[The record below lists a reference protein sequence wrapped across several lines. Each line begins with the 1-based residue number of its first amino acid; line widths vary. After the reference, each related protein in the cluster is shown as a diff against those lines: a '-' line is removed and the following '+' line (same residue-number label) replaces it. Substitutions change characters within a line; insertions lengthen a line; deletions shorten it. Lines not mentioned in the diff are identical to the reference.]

1 MTWLRRLPVFVML
14 LGAVGVAMMLPA
26 IHAATTDDEHVAR
39 AFFYSGI
46 VVLLATGLV
55 GIVTSNRPAL
65 VTQHGQLLVLVG
77 AYAVLPPVMAL
88 PVIEATP
95 VSFGAAW
102 FDMVS
107 AFTTTGAVVHDPA
120 RLLPPSV
127 HLWRGM
133 AGWMGGAF
141 ILVAALAVLAPMNL
155 GGAEVL
161 SGRAPGQGRVGPG
174 YGTDD
179 PQTRI
184 RRHAAAVVPAY
195 AGLTALLWVALM
207 LTGDPPMRAAVHAM
221 STLST
226 SGILPAE
233 DGFRPGTGFWSE
245 AAILVFLCLA
255 FSRRFLPGLPP
266 LDRQSAIWRD
276 SEVKLGLL
284 LSGAVALLLF
294 LRHWLAAVG
303 AGETEDMP
311 QALAALWASVFSAV
325 SFLTTTGFLPAGW
338 QATGNWSGLPTP
350 GFFLLGL
357 AMIGGGVATT
367 AGGVKLLRVYALF
380 RHAERELER
389 TIHPSSVGGRGE
401 GARRLRGEGARLAFM
416 FFLIF
421 ALTIGATM
429 ALLTLGGQAF
439 EPAMLLA
446 IAAISSTGTLAEVGG
461 TVPLAWSDLG
471 AWERTVTGCAM
482 VVGRLEILAVL
493 ALTAPDGWRR

>member
-1 MTWLRRLPVFVML
+1 MTWIGRLPVFVTL
-14 LGAVGVAMMLPA
+14 LGVIGLAMMLPA
-26 IHAATTDDEHVAR
+26 LHATTTNDDHVSR
-39 AFFYSGI
+39 AFFYSGV
-46 VVLLATGLV
+46 VVLLATGLI

-65 VTQHGQLLVLVG
+65 VSQHGQLLVLVG

-88 PVIEATP
+88 PVYEAVP
-95 VSFGAAW
+95 VAYGIAW
-102 FDMVS
+102 FDMLS

-120 RLLPPSV
+120 VAMPQSV

-141 ILVAALAVLAPMNL
+141 ILVAALAILAPMNL
-155 GGAEVL
+155 GGAEIL
-161 SGRAPGQGRVGPG
+161 SGRAPGQGRVAGG
-174 YGTDD
+174 NGADD
-179 PQTRI
+179 PQARI
-184 RRHAAAVVPAY
+184 RRQVAAVVPAY
-195 AGLTALLWVALM
+195 AGLTALLWLLLM
-207 LTGDPPMRAAVHAM
+207 LAGDTPLHAAVHAM

-226 SGILPAE
+226 SGILPDE
-233 DGFRPGTGFWSE
+233 EGFTPGTGFLAE

-266 LDRQSAIWRD
+266 LDRQVPVWRD
-276 SEVKLGLL
+276 SEVKLGVLL
-284 LSGAVALLLF
+284 TFAVALVLF
-294 LRHWLAAVG
+294 LRHWLAATVDG
-303 AGETEDMP
+303 GPENP
-311 QALAALWASVFSAV
+311 LQALAALWAFIFAAA

-338 QATGNWSGLPTP
+338 EGAGVWSGLPTP

-389 TIHPSSVGGRGE
+389 TIHPNSVGGRGE

-416 FFLIF
+416 YFLIF
-421 ALTIGATM
+421 ALTIGVTM
-429 ALLTLGGQAF
+429 ALLTVGGMGF
-439 EPAMLLA
+439 EPAMVLA
-446 IAAISSTGTLAEVGG
+446 VAAVSSTGSLAEVGG
-461 TVPLAWSDLG
+461 ALPLGWSDLG
-471 AWERTVTGCAM
+471 AWARAVTGAAM

>member
-1 MTWLRRLPVFVML
+1 MTWLGRLPVFVLL
-14 LGAVGVAMMLPA
+14 LGAVGAAMMLPA
-26 IHAATTDDEHVAR
+26 LHAATIDDHRVAQ

-46 VVLLATGLV
+46 VVLLSVGLI
-55 GIVTSNRPAL
+55 GIVTSNRSAQL
-65 VTQHGQLLVLVG
+65 TQHGQLLVLVG

-88 PVIEATP
+88 PVFEAAP
-95 VSFGAAW
+95 VSFATAW

-107 AFTTTGAVVHDPA
+107 AFTTTGAVVHDRAVP
-120 RLLPPSV
+120 LPPSV

-141 ILVAALAVLAPMNL
+141 ILVAALAILAPMNL

-161 SGRAPGQGRVGPG
+161 SGRAPGQGRPG
-174 YGTDD
+174 GRMGADD

-184 RRHAAAVVPAY
+184 RRQVAAVMPVY
-195 AGLTALLWVALM
+195 AGLTVLLWVLLM
-207 LTGDPPMRAAVHAM
+207 AAGDAPMHAAVHAM

-226 SGILPAE
+226 SGILPDE
-233 DGFRPGTGFWSE
+233 GGFAPGTGFWAE

-266 LDRQSAIWRD
+266 LDRQSPVWRD

-284 LSGAVALLLF
+284 LAGSVALLLF
-294 LRHWLAAVG
+294 LRHWIAAAE
-303 AGETEDMP
+303 AGESDELP
-311 QALAALWASVFSAV
+311 EAFAALWASVFAAT
-325 SFLTTTGFLPAGW
+325 SFLSTTGFLPAGW
-338 QATGNWSGLPTP
+338 KGAGLWSGLSTP

-357 AMIGGGVATT
+357 AIIGGGAATT

-389 TIHPSSVGGRGE
+389 TIHPRSVGGRGE
-401 GARRLRGEGARLAFM
+401 GARRIRGEGARLAFM

-421 ALTIGATM
+421 ALAIGATM
-429 ALLTLGGQAF
+429 ALLTLGGIAF
-439 EPAMLLA
+439 EPAMVLA
-446 IAAISSTGTLAEVGG
+446 IAALSSTGSLAEAGG
-461 TVPLAWSDLG
+461 ALPVSWADLG
-471 AWERTVTGCAM
+471 AWERVVTGAAM